1 MGPQDMDTC
10 LAHAVNKLRS
20 IEEIDDAHTMSIKM
34 SIKMSAQY
42 ACTIE
47 SELGAAPNPA
57 GSLGPGGQAARP

>member
-1 MGPQDMDTC
+1 MGTQNMDTS

-20 IEEIDDAHTMSIKM
+20 IEEIDDAHAM

-42 ACTIE
+42 AWTIE

-57 GSLGPGGQAARP
+57 GSLGPGGHAARP